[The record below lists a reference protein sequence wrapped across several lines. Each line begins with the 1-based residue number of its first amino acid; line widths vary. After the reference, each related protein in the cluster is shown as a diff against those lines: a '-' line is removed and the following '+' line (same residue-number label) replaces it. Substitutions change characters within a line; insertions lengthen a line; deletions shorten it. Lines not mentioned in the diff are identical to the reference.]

1 MPEEYRTPYPDDII
15 AQEISR
21 GGVNTANMRI
31 GFRQMKAAERQAAAL
46 EAIALTLAKIEQG
59 LWQRQIQ
66 VEQLTGP
73 QTDWNEHAKESEV
86 SVLLKP
92 EDLKPR
98 RRRGSP
104 TESPDV
110 SELE

>member
-59 LWQRQIQ
+59 LWQPQIPP
-66 VEQLTGP
+66 LTPVTSDPEVLKVLSSKPLRHRGP
-73 QTDWNEHAKESEV
+73 
-86 SVLLKP
+86 
-92 EDLKPR
+92 
-98 RRRGSP
+98 P
-104 TESPDV
+104 TESADV